1 MASEIQGRP
10 LLQKIA
16 QTKKLNSRQSECVL
30 FVDKIYKCVQNLL
43 LNLFFVWLRTAAR
56 SRTGAWLR
64 HQVVQMTIDDH
75 QMRVLNM
82 VFETI
87 EVFVSLVAR
96 SNGTFKWP
104 LKFLFGVT
112 LVVPVMTM

>member
-1 MASEIQGRP
+1 MCS
-10 LLQKIA
+10 
-16 QTKKLNSRQSECVL
+16 
-30 FVDKIYKCVQNLL
+30 
-43 LNLFFVWLRTAAR
+43 LFFEDKNLQMCTKFFTQSFFFFCIWLRTAAR

-64 HQVVQMTIDDH
+64 YQVVQMTIDDH

-87 EVFVSLVAR
+87 EIFVSLVAR

-104 LKFLFGVT
+104 LTFLFDVT
-112 LVVPVMTM
+112 FIVPVMTM